1 MKSVLLV
8 CAVDCGKLEEPLARG
23 GCFVTRVDNGIEAI
37 SRAKHQDLDA
47 AVLVSTGK
55 EMDLAEVALNLSDI
69 KPSLEIILVAQQSG
83 EKDAAQ
89 INAVARAIPHV
100 RMLTIQGLND
110 YLGLPSG

>member
-1 MKSVLLV
+1 VKRVLLV
-8 CAVDCGKLEEPLARG
+8 CAADCSELEARLVRG
-23 GCFVTRVDNGIEAI
+23 GCFVTRVDNGAEAI
-37 SRAKHQDLDA
+37 SRAKHEDLDA
-47 AVLVSTGK
+47 AVLVSTGE

-100 RMLTIQGLND
+100 RMFTIQALND
-110 YLGLPSG
+110 FLGLPSG